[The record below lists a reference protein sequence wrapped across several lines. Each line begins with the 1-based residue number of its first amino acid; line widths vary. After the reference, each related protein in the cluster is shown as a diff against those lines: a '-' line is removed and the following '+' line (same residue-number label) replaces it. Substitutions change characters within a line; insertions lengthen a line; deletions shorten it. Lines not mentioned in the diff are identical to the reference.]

1 MPLRESDSQD
11 PTDSSHADVEGQSD
25 VPSKAGGSIV
35 STSKKGSPRGGLV
48 PFDSSHIGV
57 LAGLEKGPED
67 IPDRYDIRE
76 KDTGPALVCREAP
89 GIAVHLNRSFSFS
102 EAEARK
108 LPARSILL
116 DGAGAFAPLVDDNAH
131 LFNLDHHQG
140 CSRAFTLATCEQA
153 LILVCKGLELDVG
166 DWTVYANEPDLDTV
180 FAIWILLN
188 HRRLRNLSPETRDR
202 IIPLIRLEGAIDANG
217 LEIAELCGL
226 PQAALAVE
234 MERLDA
240 LHAIEL
246 ESKATGTWGTKDL
259 AGYTR
264 EMLLEIDKLVF
275 RGSDFQDYSSI
286 DKEYGHV
293 EIGQGKVAV
302 VCRDDGGIYDVEKRL
317 KKVWGDRLGI
327 VALQKDRNHYTL
339 RRVAALSGI
348 ELESAYNKLNL
359 LDPAV
364 DGRPASKRWG
374 GSDDIG
380 GSPRPTGTGLSARE
394 IAKIL
399 KLTYKKVR
407 PVQHLQRLATSALWI
422 LVLALVGGVSVVGLR
437 NLEMSAATPQGLAM
451 EMGAAALVVSL
462 AAWLLTRQV
471 SRGWMWLYGWRRPAG
486 IDWWFL
492 VPLVLIGAVA
502 GGAWIPAELPADRG
516 ALGVTVIASL
526 LIALAVELG
535 FRGLVHGLLI
545 LDHPVQTAGGRWFIS
560 RPNFYAAAFFAA
572 ATCGLSLLWISP
584 HGFEVPEAWHW
595 PLMIGGSLLTGLS
608 LGGIRERAL
617 SVWPCVLA
625 LGLGQLARLA
635 FGLFGS

>member
-1 MPLRESDSQD
+1 MDSRSA
-11 PTDSSHADVEGQSD
+11 PAAKTDDD
-25 VPSKAGGSIV
+25 DGGG
-35 STSKKGSPRGGLV
+35 KNPSPRGGLV
-48 PFDSSHIGV
+48 PFDSSRV
-57 LAGLEKGPED
+57 DMLESLPESEGD
-67 IPDRYDIRE
+67 LPDRYDIRE

-89 GIAVHLNRSFSFS
+89 GLAVHLDRSYSFS

-116 DGAGAFAPLVDDNAH
+116 DGAGAFAPLVDDSAL

-140 CSRAFTLATCEQA
+140 CSRAFTLSTCEQA
-153 LILVCKGLELDVG
+153 LILVSKGLELDVG
-166 DWTVYANEPDLDTV
+166 DWGVFANEPDLDTV

-188 HRRLRNLSPETRDR
+188 HRRVRELSPEARDR

-226 PQAALAVE
+226 PQDVLAVE
-234 MERLDA
+234 KERLDA

-246 ESKATGTWGTKDL
+246 ESKRSGHWATADL
-259 AGYTR
+259 ASYTR
-264 EMLLEIDKLVF
+264 ELLLEIDKLVF
-275 RGSDFQDYSSI
+275 RSADFQDYSSI

-302 VCRDDGGIYDVEKRL
+302 VCRDEGGIYDVERRL
-317 KKVWGDRLGI
+317 KKVWGERLGI
-327 VALQKDRNHYTL
+327 IALEKDRNHYTL
-339 RRVAALSGI
+339 RRVATLSGI

-364 DGRPASKRWG
+364 DGRPATKRWG

-407 PVQHLQRLATSALWI
+407 PIQHLQRLATAGLWV
-422 LVLALVGGVSVVGLR
+422 LVLALVGGVGVLGLR
-437 NLEMSAATPQGLAM
+437 HLELSEATPQGSAM
-451 EMGAAALVVSL
+451 EMGTAALLVSL
-462 AAWLLTRQV
+462 TAWALTRQV

-486 IDWWFL
+486 LDWWFL
-492 VPLVLIGAVA
+492 VPLVIAGALA
-502 GGAWIPAELPADRG
+502 GGAWIPSELPSDRS
-516 ALGVTVIASL
+516 ALGWTVGACL
-526 LIALAVELG
+526 LMALATELG

-545 LDHPVQTAGGRWFIS
+545 LDHPVQTAGGKWFVS
-560 RPNFYAAAFFAA
+560 RPNFYSAAIFTA
-572 ATCGLSLLWISP
+572 ATCGFSMLWIAP
-584 HGFEVPEAWHW
+584 HAFSVPETWHW
-595 PLMIGGSLLTGLS
+595 PMMVVGAMLTGLS
-608 LGGIRERAL
+608 LGAIRERAL
-617 SVWPCVLA
+617 SLWPCVLA

-635 FGLFGS
+635 FGLFGA